1 MPKTPQNKQGA
12 YGAPQPKPAD
22 PDATRQAAF
31 EAMDRMRDTLISRFS
46 SGVSP
51 ASLAL
56 AYMDWAL
63 HLQSAPGKQLEMVQK
78 AFRKSNRLSAY
89 LLSTIGQEEAD
100 CCIEPLPGDNRFRD
114 PAWRK
119 QPFGIWSQSF
129 LLTQQ
134 WWHNLTHD
142 VPGVSPHH
150 EEVVSFVAR
159 QLLDIYSPSNNPFAN
174 PEVLERTRETGGQ
187 NFIKGF
193 ENWREDMRRQIQKKP
208 PVGTEDFIPG
218 EHVAVTPGRVVFRNH
233 LIELIQYASTN
244 KEVRAEPVLIVP
256 AWIMKYYILDLSPQN
271 SMVKYLTEQG
281 FTVFAISW
289 HNPSAD
295 DRDLSL
301 NDYRRMG
308 VMDALEAI
316 NAICPDRKVHATG
329 YCLGGTLLSI
339 AASAMARDGDDRLAS
354 VSLLAAQTDFSE
366 PGELALFIDHSQMHF
381 LESIMWNRG
390 FLSADEMAGA
400 FQLLRS
406 NDLLWSRMVK
416 EYMMGERAPMFDL
429 MAWNADT
436 TRMPYRMHSEYLKK
450 LYINNDLANGR
461 FMVDGRPVTL
471 QGLRVPVFAVGTEH
485 DHVAPWRSVYKIHQL
500 ADTDITFAL
509 ATGGHNAGIVSEPG
523 HNGRHY
529 RIAHHRHRDQILSP
543 DQWLEAATEKSG
555 SWWTGW
561 SAWLAKHSSAGLI
574 RPPRMGAARKG
585 YPALEEAPGTYVFQ
599 R

>member
-159 QLLDIYSPSNNPFAN
+159 QLLDIYSPSNNPFTN

-193 ENWREDMRRQIQKKP
+193 NNWREDMRRQIQKKP

-218 EHVAVTPGRVVFRNH
+218 EDVAVTPGKVVFRNH
-233 LIELIQYASTN
+233 LIELIQYAPRN
-244 KEVRAEPVLIVP
+244 KEVHAEPVLIVP

-289 HNPSAD
+289 RQSVRRRSRPVPERLSPHGRDGCAGCD
-295 DRDLSL
+295 RRDLS
-301 NDYRRMG
+301 G
-308 VMDALEAI
+308 PES
-316 NAICPDRKVHATG
+316 HATG

-406 NDLLWSRMVK
+406 NDLLWSRLVR

-436 TRMPYRMHSEYLKK
+436 TRMPYRMHAEYLKK

-461 FMVDGRPVTL
+461 FMVEGRPVTCRGFVHRSSPSEPSTTTL
-471 QGLRVPVFAVGTEH
+471 RRGGLSTRSISWPTRISH
-485 DHVAPWRSVYKIHQL
+485 SPWPM
-500 ADTDITFAL
+500 ADTMPASSASPDTMAATITSPTIGTATRSSVPTSGWKLRKRNPAL
-509 ATGGHNAGIVSEPG
+509 GGTAGLHGWQAFLARHGSPTQ
-523 HNGRHY
+523 NGRGAQ
-529 RIAHHRHRDQILSP
+529 RLSR
-543 DQWLEAATEKSG
+543 T
-555 SWWTGW
+555 
-561 SAWLAKHSSAGLI
+561 
-574 RPPRMGAARKG
+574 
-585 YPALEEAPGTYVFQ
+585 
-599 R
+599 

>member
-12 YGAPQPKPAD
+12 YGALQPKPAD

-89 LLSTIGQEEAD
+89 LLSAMGQEEAD
-100 CCIEPLPGDNRFRD
+100 WCIEPLPGDNRFRD

-134 WWHNLTHD
+134 WWYNLTHD

-159 QLLDIYSPSNNPFAN
+159 QLLDIYSPSNNPFTN
-174 PEVLERTRETGGQ
+174 PEVLERARETGGQ

-218 EHVAVTPGRVVFRNH
+218 EDVAVTPGRVVFRNH
-233 LIELIQYASTN
+233 LIELIQYAPAT
-244 KEVRAEPVLIVP
+244 KEVHAEPVLVVP

-289 HNPSAD
+289 RNPSAD

-416 EYMMGERAPMFDL
+416 EYMMGDRAQMFDL
-429 MAWNADT
+429 IAWNADT

-509 ATGGHNAGIVSEPG
+509 ATGGHNAGIVSELG

-555 SWWTGW
+555 SWWAGW
-561 SAWLAKHSSAGLI
+561 NAWLAKHSSAGLI

>member
-1 MPKTPQNKQGA
+1 
-12 YGAPQPKPAD
+12 
-22 PDATRQAAF
+22 
-31 EAMDRMRDTLISRFS
+31 MDRMRDTLISRFS

-63 HLQSAPGKQLEMVQK
+63 HLQSAPGKQLEMIQK
-78 AFRKSNRLSAY
+78 AFRKNSRLSAY
-89 LLSTIGQEEAD
+89 LLSSMGQEEAD
-100 CCIEPLPGDNRFRD
+100 CCIEPLPGDNRFRN

-119 QPFGIWSQSF
+119 QPFGLWSQSF

-159 QLLDIYSPSNNPFAN
+159 QLLDVFSPSNNPFTN
-174 PEVLERTRETGGQ
+174 PEVLERARETGGQ
-187 NFIKGF
+187 NFVSGF
-193 ENWREDMRRQIQKKP
+193 NNWREDLRRQIQGKP
-208 PVGTEDFIPG
+208 PAGTEDYIPG
-218 EHVAVTPGRVVFRNH
+218 EDVAVTPGKVVFRNH
-233 LIELIQYASTN
+233 LIELIQYSPAT
-244 KEVRAEPVLIVP
+244 KEVHAEPILIVP

-289 HNPSAD
+289 RNPSAD

-316 NAICPDRKVHATG
+316 NAICPDRKVHAAG

-339 AASAMARDGDDRLAS
+339 AASAMARDGDNRLAS

-406 NDLLWSRMVK
+406 NDLLWSRLVR

-461 FMVDGRPVTL
+461 FLVEGRPVTL
-471 QGLRVPVFAVGTEH
+471 QGLRVPIFAVGTEH

-509 ATGGHNAGIVSEPG
+509 ANGGHNAGIVSEPG

-529 RIAHHRHRDQILSP
+529 RISHHRHRDQILSP
-543 DQWLEAATEKSG
+543 DQWLEAAAEKSG

-561 SAWLAKHSSAGLI
+561 SAWLAKHSSADLI
-574 RPPRMGAARKG
+574 RPPRTGAARKG
-585 YPALEEAPGTYVFQ
+585 YPVLDEAPGTYVLQ

>member
-1 MPKTPQNKQGA
+1 MSKTPKNKQGF
-12 YGAPQPKPAD
+12 YTAPQPQPAD
-22 PDATRQAAF
+22 PDAARQEAF
-31 EAMDRMRDTLISRFS
+31 EAMDRMRDMLISRFS

-63 HLQSAPGKQLEMVQK
+63 HLQSAPGKQLEMIQK

-89 LLSTIGQEEAD
+89 LLSTMGQEEAD

-119 QPFGIWSQSF
+119 QPFGVWSQSF

-159 QLLDIYSPSNNPFAN
+159 QLLDVFSPSNNPFTN

-187 NFIKGF
+187 NFVAGF
-193 ENWREDMRRQIQKKP
+193 NNWREDVRRQIQGKP

-218 EHVAVTPGRVVFRNH
+218 EDVAVTPGRVVFRNH
-233 LIELIQYASTN
+233 LIELIQYAPAT
-244 KEVRAEPVLIVP
+244 KEVHAEPVLIVP

-289 HNPSAD
+289 RNPSAD

-316 NAICPDRKVHATG
+316 NAVCPDRKVHATG

-416 EYMMGERAPMFDL
+416 EYMMGERPPMFDL

-500 ADTDITFAL
+500 ADTDVTFAL
-509 ATGGHNAGIVSEPG
+509 ANGGHNAGIVSEPG

-543 DQWLEAATEKSG
+543 DQWLEASTEKTG

-561 SAWLAKHSSAGLI
+561 SAWLAKHSSAGLV
-574 RPPRMGAARKG
+574 RPPRTGAARKG

>member
-1 MPKTPQNKQGA
+1 MQ
-12 YGAPQPKPAD
+12 D
-22 PDATRQAAF
+22 VR
-31 EAMDRMRDTLISRFS
+31 ISRYS

-56 AYMDWAL
+56 AYMDWLL
-63 HLQSAPGKQLEMVQK
+63 HLQAAPGKQLEMVQK
-78 AFRKSNRLSAY
+78 AIRKSSRLSAY
-89 LLSTIGQEEAD
+89 LLSAMGQEEAD

-119 QPFGIWSQSF
+119 QPFGAWSQSF

-159 QLLDIYSPSNNPFAN
+159 QLLDVFSPSNNPFTN

-187 NFIKGF
+187 NFVSGF
-193 ENWREDMRRQIQKKP
+193 NNWREDMRRQIQGRP

-218 EHVAVTPGRVVFRNH
+218 EDVAVTPGRVVFRNH
-233 LIELIQYASTN
+233 LIELIQYAPATR
-244 KEVRAEPVLIVP
+244 EVHAEPILIVP

-289 HNPSAD
+289 RNPSAD
-295 DRDLSL
+295 DRELSL

-406 NDLLWSRMVK
+406 NDLLWSRLVR

-461 FMVDGRPVTL
+461 FMVEGRPVTL

-509 ATGGHNAGIVSEPG
+509 ANGGHNAGIVSEPG

-543 DQWLEAATEKSG
+543 DQWLEASTEKSG

-561 SAWLAKHSSAGLI
+561 SEWLAKHSSADLI
-574 RPPRMGAARKG
+574 RPPRTGAARKG
-585 YPALEEAPGTYVFQ
+585 YPVLDEAPGTYVLQ

>member
-1 MPKTPQNKQGA
+1 MPKPSRNKPA
-12 YGAPQPKPAD
+12 AHSSTSPQPSD
-22 PDATRQAAF
+22 PDAPRQAAF
-31 EAMDRMRDTLISRFS
+31 EAMDRMRDILISRY
-46 SGVSP
+46 SGGLSP

-63 HLQSAPGKQLEMVQK
+63 HLQAAPGKQLEMVQK
-78 AFRKSNRLSAY
+78 AFRKSSRLSAY
-89 LLSTIGQEEAD
+89 MLASMGQEECD
-100 CCIEPLPGDNRFRD
+100 GCIEPLPGDTRFHN

-119 QPFGIWSQSF
+119 QPFGLWSQSF

-150 EEVVSFVAR
+150 EDVVSFVAR
-159 QLLDIYSPSNNPFAN
+159 QLLDVYSPSNNPFTN
-174 PEVLERTRETGGQ
+174 PEVLERTRETGGR
-187 NFIKGF
+187 NFVDGF
-193 ENWREDMRRQIQKKP
+193 NNWREDMRRQIQREP

-218 EHVAVTPGRVVFRNH
+218 EDVAVTPGKVVYRNH
-233 LIELIQYASTN
+233 LIELIQYSPAT
-244 KEVRAEPVLIVP
+244 KEVHPEPILIVP
-256 AWIMKYYILDLSPQN
+256 AWIMKYYILDLSPGN
-271 SMVKYLTEQG
+271 SMIKYLTEQG

-289 HNPSAD
+289 RNPSAED
-295 DRDLSL
+295 HDLSL

-308 VMDALEAI
+308 VMDALDAI
-316 NAICPDRKVHATG
+316 GAICPNRKVHATG

-406 NDLLWSRMVK
+406 NDLLWSRLIR

-436 TRMPYRMHSEYLKK
+436 TRMPYRMHAEYLER

-461 FMVDGRPVTL
+461 FRVEDGPVTL
-471 QGLRVPVFAVGTEH
+471 QGLRTPIFAVGTER

-500 ADTDITFAL
+500 ADTDITFTL
-509 ATGGHNAGIVSEPG
+509 ANGGHNAGIVSEPG
-523 HNGRHY
+523 HSGRHY
-529 RIAHHRHRDQILSP
+529 RTAHHRHRDQILSP
-543 DQWLEAATEKSG
+543 DQWLEAAKETSG
-555 SWWTGW
+555 SWWESW
-561 SAWLAKHSSAGLI
+561 SAWLTKHSSPDMI
-574 RPPRMGAARKG
+574 RPPGMGAARKG
-585 YPALEEAPGTYVFQ
+585 YPVLDEAPGTYVFE

>member
-1 MPKTPQNKQGA
+1 MSKPPRNKSGA
-12 YGAPQPKPAD
+12 YAAPDPLPSD
-22 PDATRQAAF
+22 PDAARQAAF
-31 EAMDRMRDTLISRFS
+31 EAMDQMRDMLISRFS

-63 HLQSAPGKQLEMVQK
+63 HLQAAPGKQLEMAQK
-78 AFRKSNRLSAY
+78 AVRKSSRLSAY
-89 LLSTIGQEEAD
+89 LLSAMGQEEAD

-114 PAWRK
+114 PAWRR

-159 QLLDIYSPSNNPFAN
+159 QLLDVFSPSNNPFTN
-174 PEVLERTRETGGQ
+174 PEVLARTRETGGQ
-187 NFIKGF
+187 NFVAGF
-193 ENWREDMRRQIQKKP
+193 NNWREDVRRQIQGKP
-208 PVGTEDFIPG
+208 PAGTEDFIPG
-218 EHVAVTPGRVVFRNH
+218 EDVAVTPGKVVFRNH
-233 LIELIQYASTN
+233 LIELIQYAPATS
-244 KEVRAEPVLIVP
+244 EVHPEPILIVP

-289 HNPSAD
+289 RNPSAD

-316 NAICPDRKVHATG
+316 NAICPDRKVHAAG

-339 AASAMARDGDDRLAS
+339 AASAMARDGDNRLAS

-406 NDLLWSRMVK
+406 NDLLWSRLVR

-509 ATGGHNAGIVSEPG
+509 ANGGHNAGIVSEPG

-543 DQWLEAATEKSG
+543 DQWLEASTEKSG

-561 SAWLAKHSSAGLI
+561 SGWLAKHSSADLI
-574 RPPRMGAARKG
+574 RPPRTGAARKG
-585 YPALEEAPGTYVFQ
+585 YPVLEEAPGTYVFQ

>member
-1 MPKTPQNKQGA
+1 MPTDSKNKAQNHT
-12 YGAPQPKPAD
+12 APSWLTND
-22 PDATRQAAF
+22 PDAARQAAF
-31 EAMDRMRDTLISRFS
+31 EAMDRMRDILVSRY
-46 SGVSP
+46 SGGISP

-63 HLQSAPGKQLEMVQK
+63 HFQAAPGKQLEMAQK
-78 AFRKSNRLSAY
+78 TFRKLGRLSTYA
-89 LLSTIGQEEAD
+89 LSTLGQEDAE
-100 CCIEPLPGDNRFRD
+100 CCIEPLPGDNRFSN
-114 PAWRK
+114 PAWRR
-119 QPFGIWSQSF
+119 QPFGLWAQSF

-142 VPGVSPHH
+142 VPGVTPHH

-159 QLLDIYSPSNNPFAN
+159 QLLDIYAPSNNPFTN
-174 PEVLERTRETGGQ
+174 PEVLERIRETGGR
-187 NFIKGF
+187 NLIDGYN
-193 ENWREDMRRQIQKKP
+193 NWREDMRRQIQGEP
-208 PVGTEDFIPG
+208 PVGAENFVPG
-218 EHVAVTPGRVVFRNH
+218 QDVAVTPGKVVYRNH
-233 LIELIQYASTN
+233 LIELIQYSPTT
-244 KEVRAEPVLIVP
+244 KEVHAEPLLIVP
-256 AWIMKYYILDLSPQN
+256 AWIMKYYILDLSPHN

-289 HNPSAD
+289 RNPVAD
-295 DRDLSL
+295 DHDLSL
-301 NDYRRMG
+301 DDYRSMG
-308 VMDALEAI
+308 VMEALDAI
-316 NAICPDRKVHATG
+316 SAICPDQKIHAAG

-354 VSLLAAQTDFSE
+354 ISLLAAQTDFSE

-406 NDLLWSRMVK
+406 NDLLWSRLVH
-416 EYMMGERAPMFDL
+416 EYMMGERAPMFDI

-436 TRMPYRMHSEYLKK
+436 TRMPYRMHSEYLQK

-471 QGLRVPVFAVGTEH
+471 QGLRAPIFAVGTER
-485 DHVAPWRSVYKIHQL
+485 DHVAPWHSVYKIHRL
-500 ADTDITFAL
+500 ADTDVTFAL
-509 ATGGHNAGIVSEPG
+509 ANGGHNAGIVSEPG

-529 RIAHHRHRDQILSP
+529 RIAHHRHRDPILSP
-543 DQWLEAATEKSG
+543 DQWLETAAEKSG
-555 SWWTGW
+555 SWW
-561 SAWLAKHSSAGLI
+561 SAWSEWLAGHSSAEMI
-574 RPPRMGAARKG
+574 RPPRLGASRKG
-585 YPALEEAPGTYVFQ
+585 YPALEDAPGTYVFQ

>member
-1 MPKTPQNKQGA
+1 MH
-12 YGAPQPKPAD
+12 KPFPSGGISPGSTGPSID
-22 PDATRQAAF
+22 FDAARQAAF

-63 HLQSAPGKQLEMVQK
+63 HLQSAPGKQLEMIQK
-78 AFRKSNRLSAY
+78 AFRKNSRLSAY
-89 LLSTIGQEEAD
+89 LLSSMGQEEAD
-100 CCIEPLPGDNRFRD
+100 CCIEPLPGDNRFRN

-119 QPFGIWSQSF
+119 QPFGLWSQSF

-134 WWHNLTHD
+134 WWHNVTHD

-159 QLLDIYSPSNNPFAN
+159 QLLDVFSPSNNPFTN
-174 PEVLERTRETGGQ
+174 PEVLERARETGGQ
-187 NFIKGF
+187 NFVSGF
-193 ENWREDMRRQIQKKP
+193 NNWREDLRRQIQGKP
-208 PVGTEDFIPG
+208 PAGTEDYIPG
-218 EHVAVTPGRVVFRNH
+218 EDVAVTPGKVVFRNH
-233 LIELIQYASTN
+233 LIELIQYSPAT
-244 KEVRAEPVLIVP
+244 KEVHAEPILIVP

-289 HNPSAD
+289 RNPSAD

-316 NAICPDRKVHATG
+316 SAICPDRKVHAAG

-354 VSLLAAQTDFSE
+354 ASLLAAQTDFSE

-406 NDLLWSRMVK
+406 NDLLWSRLVR

-461 FMVDGRPVTL
+461 FLVESRPVTL
-471 QGLRVPVFAVGTEH
+471 QGLRVPIFAVGTEH

-509 ATGGHNAGIVSEPG
+509 ANGGHNAGIVSEPG
-523 HNGRHY
+523 HNGRHF
-529 RIAHHRHRDQILSP
+529 RIAHHRHRDQILSS
-543 DQWLEAATEKSG
+543 DQWLEASTEKFG

-561 SAWLAKHSSAGLI
+561 SEWLAKHSSADLI
-574 RPPRMGAARKG
+574 RPPRTGAARKG
-585 YPALEEAPGTYVFQ
+585 YPVLDEAPGTYVLQ

>member
-1 MPKTPQNKQGA
+1 MQ
-12 YGAPQPKPAD
+12 D
-22 PDATRQAAF
+22 IR
-31 EAMDRMRDTLISRFS
+31 ISRYS

-56 AYMDWAL
+56 AYLDWLL
-63 HLQSAPGKQLEMVQK
+63 HLQAAPGKQLEMVQK
-78 AFRKSNRLSAY
+78 AIRKRSRLSAY
-89 LLSTIGQEEAD
+89 LLSAMGQEEAD
-100 CCIEPLPGDNRFRD
+100 CCIEPLPGDNRFRN

-159 QLLDIYSPSNNPFAN
+159 QLLDIYSPSNNPFTN

-187 NFIKGF
+187 NFVSGF
-193 ENWREDMRRQIQKKP
+193 NNWREDMRRQIQGRP

-218 EHVAVTPGRVVFRNH
+218 EDVAVTPGRVVFRNH
-233 LIELIQYASTN
+233 LIELIQYAPATR
-244 KEVRAEPVLIVP
+244 EVHAEPILIVP

-289 HNPSAD
+289 RNPSAD

-329 YCLGGTLLSI
+329 YCLGGTLLSV

-461 FMVDGRPVTL
+461 FMVDGRPVAL

>member
-1 MPKTPQNKQGA
+1 MQ
-12 YGAPQPKPAD
+12 D
-22 PDATRQAAF
+22 IR
-31 EAMDRMRDTLISRFS
+31 ISRYS

-56 AYMDWAL
+56 AYLDWLL
-63 HLQSAPGKQLEMVQK
+63 HLQAAPGKQLEMVQK
-78 AFRKSNRLSAY
+78 AIRKRSRLSAY
-89 LLSTIGQEEAD
+89 LLSAMGQEEAD
-100 CCIEPLPGDNRFRD
+100 CCIEPLPGDNRFRN

-159 QLLDIYSPSNNPFAN
+159 QLLDIYSPSNNPFTN

-187 NFIKGF
+187 NFVSGF
-193 ENWREDMRRQIQKKP
+193 NNWREDMRRQIQGRP

-218 EHVAVTPGRVVFRNH
+218 EDVAVTPGRVVFRNH
-233 LIELIQYASTN
+233 LIELIQYAPATR
-244 KEVRAEPVLIVP
+244 EVHAEPILIVP

-289 HNPSAD
+289 RNPSAD
-295 DRDLSL
+295 DRELSL

-406 NDLLWSRMVK
+406 NDLLWSRLVR

-509 ATGGHNAGIVSEPG
+509 ANGGHNAGIVSEPG

-543 DQWLEAATEKSG
+543 DQWLEASTEKSG

-561 SAWLAKHSSAGLI
+561 SEWLAKHSSADLI
-574 RPPRMGAARKG
+574 RPPRTGAARKG
-585 YPALEEAPGTYVFQ
+585 YPVLDEAPGTYVLQ

>member
-1 MPKTPQNKQGA
+1 
-12 YGAPQPKPAD
+12 
-22 PDATRQAAF
+22 
-31 EAMDRMRDTLISRFS
+31 MRDILISRSS

-63 HLQSAPGKQLEMVQK
+63 HLQGAPGKQLEMVQK
-78 AFRKSNRLSAY
+78 AVRKSNRLSAY
-89 LLSTIGQEEAD
+89 LLSTMGQEEAD
-100 CCIEPLPGDNRFRD
+100 CCIEPLPGDNRFRN

-119 QPFGIWSQSF
+119 QPFGLWSQSF

-150 EEVVSFVAR
+150 EEVVSFLAR
-159 QLLDIYSPSNNPFAN
+159 QLLDIYSPSNNPFTN
-174 PEVLERTRETGGQ
+174 PEVLERARETGGQ
-187 NFIKGF
+187 NFVNGF
-193 ENWREDMRRQIQKKP
+193 KNWREVIRRQIQGKP

-218 EHVAVTPGRVVFRNH
+218 EDVAVTPGKVVFRNH
-233 LIELIQYASTN
+233 LIELIQYTPAT
-244 KEVRAEPVLIVP
+244 KEVHAEPVLIVP

-289 HNPSAD
+289 RNPSAD

-406 NDLLWSRMVK
+406 NDLLWSRLVR

-461 FMVDGRPVTL
+461 FLVEGRPVTL
-471 QGLRVPVFAVGTEH
+471 QGLRVPIFAVGTEH

-509 ATGGHNAGIVSEPG
+509 ANGGHNAGIVSEPG

-529 RIAHHRHRDQILSP
+529 RISHHRHRDQILSP
-543 DQWLEAATEKSG
+543 DQWLEASTEKFG

-561 SAWLAKHSSAGLI
+561 SEWLAKHSSADLI
-574 RPPRMGAARKG
+574 RPPRTGAARKG
-585 YPALEEAPGTYVFQ
+585 YPVLDEAPGTYVLQ